1 MDVRERLEQ
10 ATCEVLD
17 VDGVLGEPGRS
28 LGTAWLVTDQGHLI
42 TAGHVVVDLYEAA
55 VVDAAVGQD
64 AEPVVHV
71 RFPARSGRPG
81 IEQAVFQ
88 MPPIRDRS
96 ADLDVAVLRLVAGT
110 DRDALPT
117 VLVDDA
123 EGDVRVTGYGSN
135 TPGRLQSGRGTLTGH
150 SVKGAQSDQWLFQYE
165 TSSLTHTGFSGS
177 AVWSTTHNAVI
188 GFQVSYVAG
197 RDRREPASALAM
209 PLIRV
214 VDYWADLRGFTA
226 AARRRACVLI
236 QPRERTPGLRDDV
249 VRPVLDALGMD
260 LYESHSGATNDEDY
274 RRLELAD
281 AVVADV
287 TGDDSNVV
295 YELAVAQALG
305 VPDVVVADAA
315 RSDGDHSM
323 FQIQLLDLD
332 EPEAARENLRE
343 RLEVVLS
350 TFGSIGATDTG
361 SNPLRS
367 FFRTPLTQ
375 ISAADALSRGYLT
388 NFVRPV
394 SEILRRVRRRP
405 GEAEVVVD
413 GKRLRRSQLADITL
427 TVVLP
432 DRLSWARDEF
442 ITRDIAAQVVDVSI
456 DDNLS
461 RPRTMKARRPRKNQP
476 VVLYD
481 VFPTTMNVMT
491 DSIAER
497 VAHLAG
503 SPEDQRVAGEEL
515 ERKEIDRFHLRLL
528 DLVRNDP
535 DVHAGERMRA
545 VVHVARASAV
555 FPDLYG

>member
-1 MDVRERLEQ
+1 MDVREKLEQ

-28 LGTAWLVTDQGHLI
+28 LGTAWLVSHQGHLI

-55 VVDAAVGQD
+55 VVKAAVD
-64 AEPVVHV
+64 ETAEPVAHV
-71 RFPARSGRPG
+71 RFPARPG
-81 IEQAVFQ
+81 EKPAAEPAVFV

-96 ADLDVAVLRLVAGT
+96 ADIDVAVLRLSAGT
-110 DRDALPT
+110 DRNALPT
-117 VLVDDA
+117 VMVDDA
-123 EGDVRVTGYGSN
+123 EGTVRVTGYGSN
-135 TPGRLQSGRGTLTGH
+135 TPGRQQSGRGVLTGH
-150 SVKGAQSDQWLFQYE
+150 SVKGARSDQWLFQYE
-165 TSSLTHTGFSGS
+165 TTSLTHTGFSGS

-188 GFQVSYVAG
+188 GFQISYVAG

-214 VDYWADLRGFTA
+214 VDYWADLRGFTVA
-226 AARRRACVLI
+226 AQRRTCVLI
-236 QPRERTPGLRDDV
+236 EPRERTPGLRDDV
-249 VRPVLDALGMD
+249 VRPVVDALGMD
-260 LYESHSGATNDEDY
+260 LYTSRDGATNAEDY

-315 RSDGDHSM
+315 RPDPDRGM
-323 FQIQLLDLD
+323 FQVQLLDLAD
-332 EPEAARENLRE
+332 TETARTQLLG
-343 RLEVVLS
+343 RLEAVRS
-350 TFGSIGATDTG
+350 TFGGIGDGDT

-367 FFRTPLTQ
+367 FFHTPLTQ
-375 ISAADALSRGYLT
+375 ISAADALSRGYLR

-394 SEILRRVRRRP
+394 SEILRRVRQRP

-413 GKRLRRSQLADITL
+413 GKRLRRSQLAGITL

-456 DDNLS
+456 DDGLS
-461 RPRTMKARRPRKNQP
+461 RPRTMKARRPRRNQP

-481 VFPTTMNVMT
+481 VFPTTMNVMS

-497 VAHLAG
+497 VGHLAG
-503 SPEDQRVAGEEL
+503 SPEDQRTAGEEL

-528 DLVRNDP
+528 DLVRNDT
-535 DVHAGERMRA
+535 DRHAGELMRT

>member
-10 ATCEVLD
+10 ATCEILD

-55 VVDAAVGQD
+55 VVEAAVGEA

-71 RFPARSGRPG
+71 RFPARPGARP
-81 IEQAVFQ
+81 ETERAVFV

-96 ADLDVAVLRLVAGT
+96 ADIDVAVLRLAAGT
-110 DRDALPT
+110 DRNALPT

-123 EGDVRVTGYGSN
+123 EGGVRVTGYGSN
-135 TPGRLQSGRGTLTGH
+135 TPGRQQSGRGTLTGH
-150 SVKGAQSDQWLFQYE
+150 SVKGARSDQWLFQYE
-165 TSSLTHTGFSGS
+165 TTSLTHTGFSGS
-177 AVWSTTHNAVI
+177 AVWSTAHSAVI

-209 PLIRV
+209 PLVRV
-214 VDYWADLRGFTA
+214 VDYWADLRGFTLA
-226 AARRRACVLI
+226 AQRRTCVLI
-236 QPRERTPGLRDDV
+236 EPRTQSATLRDDV

-260 LYESHSGATNDEDY
+260 LYESRTGATNAEDY

-323 FQIQLLDLD
+323 FQIQLLDLTD
-332 EPEAARENLRE
+332 LESSRAHLRE
-343 RLEVVLS
+343 RLEAVRS
-350 TFGSIGATDTG
+350 TFGSLGAADT

-367 FFRTPLTQ
+367 FFHTPLTQ

-394 SEILRRVRRRP
+394 SEILRRVRQRP
-405 GEAEVVVD
+405 GEAEVIVD

-456 DDNLS
+456 NDNLS
-461 RPRTMKARRPRKNQP
+461 RPRVMKARRPRRNQP

-481 VFPTTMNVMT
+481 VFPTTMNVMA

-497 VAHLAG
+497 VGHLAG
-503 SPEDQRVAGEEL
+503 SPEDQRIAGEEL

-528 DLVRNDP
+528 DLIRNDP
-535 DVHAGERMRA
+535 DRHAGELMRT
-545 VVHVARASAV
+545 VVHAARASAV